1 MDFTSRAW
9 CRSCFSIH
17 LDVISIPSGYMLTIK
32 TCTLVGNFV
41 KRIGQT
47 DFRLVKIL
55 PNIIFS
61 NRFLEIEGSAKS
73 LLHSAKIK
81 RHDTFMFSAAFCWQ
95 GVHHPMSSTLRTGR
109 NKFCCRV
116 EHSRQ
121 KLNLRKSCGHHNT
134 ASRPCLG
141 LETYFTGWLN
151 TRVLWTCLRINEYE
165 RACLKHRSHSVV
177 IIQASLTER
186 LDLPINLS
194 TMWYSIV

>member
-1 MDFTSRAW
+1 
-9 CRSCFSIH
+9 
-17 LDVISIPSGYMLTIK
+17 MLTIK

-81 RHDTFMFSAAFCWQ
+81 RHDTLMSSAAFCWQ

-121 KLNLRKSCGHHNT
+121 KLKPSRQVWCGI
-134 ASRPCLG
+134 PCSAKMWDVQAKGCTLSP
-141 LETYFTGWLN
+141 
-151 TRVLWTCLRINEYE
+151 E
-165 RACLKHRSHSVV
+165 RDCEVPFWA
-177 IIQASLTER
+177 
-186 LDLPINLS
+186 
-194 TMWYSIV
+194 